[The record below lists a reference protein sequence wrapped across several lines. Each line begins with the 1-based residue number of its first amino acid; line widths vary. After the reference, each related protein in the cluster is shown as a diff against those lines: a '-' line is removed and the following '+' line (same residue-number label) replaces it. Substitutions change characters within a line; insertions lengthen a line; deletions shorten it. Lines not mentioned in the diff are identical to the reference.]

1 MRCAI
6 IQRRTTIVL
15 QYVHAQGARRSIR
28 RRDDGL
34 YQIWED
40 NVLEGLGEEYDDRPV
55 AGLFGTLGEAQTEF
69 LRSNQGFEAE

>member
-1 MRCAI
+1 ML
-6 IQRRTTIVL
+6 QRGTTIVI
-15 QYVHAQGARRSIR
+15 QYAHASGARRSIR

-55 AGLFGTLGEAQTEF
+55 AGLFGALAEAQAEF
-69 LRSNQGFEAE
+69 LRSNQGFDAEP